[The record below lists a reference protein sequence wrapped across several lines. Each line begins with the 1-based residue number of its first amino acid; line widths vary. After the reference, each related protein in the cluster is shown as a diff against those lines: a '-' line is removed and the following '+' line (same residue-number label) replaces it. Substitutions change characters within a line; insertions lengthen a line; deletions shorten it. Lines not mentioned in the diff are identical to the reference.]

1 MHILVSHLVSTLLLF
16 AYRVKDLLQD
26 FLRDNLGSR
35 SDMPGHDEGF
45 SFKDTAAQLAND
57 LIESLVIDVSVQLD
71 IAFGLDLNPMFNEY
85 AFGFPSPFIQINHFD
100 LNGLL
105 GINEWTSTI
114 DFTEDLQFAVAE
126 AVALVNISAS
136 TSPSSIR
143 ITSPSELAS
152 LVNPLTDNND
162 QIVFEASLE
171 VVFPVFLIYDGI
183 GLGVR
188 VEYM

>member
-1 MHILVSHLVSTLLLF
+1 MTNVDPGQSQMANFSRQGVKYYQPYQRDWGLVVWETECKF
-16 AYRVKDLLQD
+16 
-26 FLRDNLGSR
+26 
-35 SDMPGHDEGF
+35 GF
-45 SFKDTAAQLAND
+45 STFTN
-57 LIESLVIDVSVQLD
+57 
-71 IAFGLDLNPMFNEY
+71 
-85 AFGFPSPFIQINHFD
+85 PFIQINQFD
-100 LNGLL
+100 FNGLL

-114 DFTEDLQFAVAE
+114 DFTEDIQFAVAE

>member
-1 MHILVSHLVSTLLLF
+1 
-16 AYRVKDLLQD
+16 
-26 FLRDNLGSR
+26 
-35 SDMPGHDEGF
+35 MPNHGGF
-45 SFKDTAAQLAND
+45 SFQDTAAQLAND
-57 LIESLVIDVSVQLD
+57 LVLCLSIDVAVDLD
-71 IAFGLDLNPMFNEY
+71 FSFCLVLCPLLHHSTV
-85 AFGFPSPFIQINHFD
+85 GFPNPFIQINQFD
-100 LNGLL
+100 FNGLL